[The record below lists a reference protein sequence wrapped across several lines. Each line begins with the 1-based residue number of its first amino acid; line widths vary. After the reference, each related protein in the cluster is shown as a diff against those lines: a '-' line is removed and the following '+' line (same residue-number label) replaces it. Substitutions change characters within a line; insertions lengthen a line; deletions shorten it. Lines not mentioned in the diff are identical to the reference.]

1 MLRFDEIKSA
11 TLNLRVSPRF
21 KKAVQLI
28 AERENRSAVNA
39 LECLVIDYFDRKG
52 LTEADLTPA
61 PGSKRKSVE
70 AAHARR

>member
-1 MLRFDEIKSA
+1 MLRFDETKSA

-21 KKAVQLI
+21 KRAVKLI

-52 LTEADLTPA
+52 LTETDIAPA
-61 PGSKRKSVE
+61 PKRKTAE
-70 AAHARR
+70 AGHAGR

>member
-1 MLRFDEIKSA
+1 MLRFDETKSA

-39 LECLVIDYFDRKG
+39 LECLVIDYFDRNG
-52 LTEADLTPA
+52 LTEADLAPTPT
-61 PGSKRKSVE
+61 PKRKSVE
-70 AAHARR
+70 AGHVRR

>member
-1 MLRFDEIKSA
+1 MLRFDETKSA

-21 KKAVQLI
+21 KKAVKLI

-52 LTEADLTPA
+52 LTDADLA
-61 PGSKRKSVE
+61 QSLKRKTAE
-70 AAHARR
+70 AGHARR